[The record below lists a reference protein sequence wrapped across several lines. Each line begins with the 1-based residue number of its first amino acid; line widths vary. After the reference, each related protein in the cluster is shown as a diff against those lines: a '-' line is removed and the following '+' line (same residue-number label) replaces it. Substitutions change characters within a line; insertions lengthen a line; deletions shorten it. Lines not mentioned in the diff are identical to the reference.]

1 MKEANNA
8 VAVRLLG
15 RFEIEIDGEVI
26 EDSHFERRLAGSLL
40 KLLALNGSGMH
51 REIVIDALWPDLT
64 IDAASPRLHQ
74 AASYARKAVGDKRA
88 ILLRDDQVLLWPDR
102 ELTID
107 VEQFEIAAD
116 LAQSGSVDEA
126 AAAVATYGG
135 DLLPADPYE
144 EWLGGRRDHLR
155 LRYVDVLRTAGDWE
169 AVLAVEPADEQAH
182 LALMRGFVADGQ
194 RLATIRQ
201 FERLERALNNVLGVA
216 PSDEAVALRR
226 TVLDDSSTDEDL
238 IDRDSERRLMQRA
251 LDDAEQGSGSLLL
264 LSGGG
269 GDRQD
274 GVGGVASHQS

>member
-1 MKEANNA
+1 MNDAINDI
-8 VAVRLLG
+8 VSIRLLG
-15 RFEIEIDGEVI
+15 RFEIEVDGELI
-26 EDSHFERRLAGSLL
+26 EDSHFERRLAGSLV

-74 AASYARKAVGDKRA
+74 AASYARKAVGDKQA
-88 ILLRDDQVLLWPDR
+88 ILLRGTIRYFLWPDR
-102 ELTID
+102 EHTID

-126 AAAVATYGG
+126 AAAAATYGG

-155 LRYVDVLRTAGDWE
+155 LRYVEVLRTASEWE

-201 FERLERALNNVLGVA
+201 FERLERG
-216 PSDEAVALRR
+216 PQ
-226 TVLDDSSTDEDL
+226 
-238 IDRDSERRLMQRA
+238 QRPR
-251 LDDAEQGSGSLLL
+251 
-264 LSGGG
+264 GGAQ
-269 GDRQD
+269 R
-274 GVGGVASHQS
+274 